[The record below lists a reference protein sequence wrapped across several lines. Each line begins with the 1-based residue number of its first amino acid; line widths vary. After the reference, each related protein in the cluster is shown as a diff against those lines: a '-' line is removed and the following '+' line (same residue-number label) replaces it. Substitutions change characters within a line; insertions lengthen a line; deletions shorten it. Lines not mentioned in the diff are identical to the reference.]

1 MSDLIERIN
10 KLMEA
15 MHQLQ
20 LENDNVRESLQ
31 KLQVGTP
38 MELEEKNNSPLASTN
53 VLPVEPG
60 SSSTLSSTLLH
71 PNTSMEPKISLPN
84 KFNGTRK
91 HYRGFI
97 NQIKLIIRLQ
107 PQIYVGDFRQVG
119 LVETFLSGAS

>member
-1 MSDLIERIN
+1 
-10 KLMEA
+10 

-38 MELEEKNNSPLASTN
+38 SPL
-53 VLPVEPG
+53 
-60 SSSTLSSTLLH
+60 H
-71 PNTSMEPKISLPN
+71 PTTSMEPKISLPN